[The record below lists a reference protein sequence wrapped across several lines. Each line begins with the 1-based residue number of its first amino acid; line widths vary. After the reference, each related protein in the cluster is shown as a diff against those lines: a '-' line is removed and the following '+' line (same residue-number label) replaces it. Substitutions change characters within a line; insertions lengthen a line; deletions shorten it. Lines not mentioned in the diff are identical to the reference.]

1 MANLF
6 FKFANRL
13 GRVIDD
19 AYYPAI
25 YMDSAAETQPANAFV
40 TNLEQLTFG
49 ERHTACCDELQFL

>member
-40 TNLEQLTFG
+40 TN
-49 ERHTACCDELQFL
+49 